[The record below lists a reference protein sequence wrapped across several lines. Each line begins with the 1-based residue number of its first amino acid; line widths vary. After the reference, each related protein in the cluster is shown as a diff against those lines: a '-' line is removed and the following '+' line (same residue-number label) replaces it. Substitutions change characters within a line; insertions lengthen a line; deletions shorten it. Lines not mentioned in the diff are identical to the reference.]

1 MEVSSHA
8 LAMGRVAAT
17 RFAVAVFTNLSHDHL
32 DFHRDLEDYFEAKAT
47 LFTARYTDAAVVN
60 LDDPRGV
67 ELARRETVPTDGYSL
82 ADADDLV
89 VGRHVVPLPLARR
102 TPSRCRSAGA
112 ST

>member
-1 MEVSSHA
+1 M
-8 LAMGRVAAT
+8 
-17 RFAVAVFTNLSHDHL
+17 AVFTNLSHDHL

-67 ELARRETVPTDGYSL
+67 ELARRDDRAHRRATRSPTPS
-82 ADADDLV
+82 DLV
-89 VGRHVVPLPLARR
+89 VGADVVHVPLARPAR
-102 TPSRCRSAGA
+102 SRCRSAGA

>member
-60 LDDPRGV
+60 LDDPRGA
-67 ELARRETVPTDGYSL
+67 ELARREHGAHRRATRSPTPRTSWW
-82 ADADDLV
+82 A
-89 VGRHVVPLPLARR
+89 PRR
-102 TPSRCRSAGA
+102 AASGGAASRSRCRSAGA